1 MGILS
6 AGVGIGMS
14 VGVPLIQHLIERV
27 GWRMTYRI
35 MAIFIPLVV
44 ITAAILVL
52 KMRPQ
57 ETPSDANEDETGDS
71 RVEWALVTNQEWAS
85 RSWTLRQ
92 AMVTKPFWIL
102 CVTFFFSSLTIQ
114 STLGHQVAFFVDE
127 GLETLFASYIAG
139 LVGIVSIGGKI
150 FWGNLS
156 DRIGREVTYT
166 IAVAC
171 SACGII
177 FLIGFTFFHFSII
190 PYLYAVIFGLGYS
203 GMTALPPLI
212 TADFFEW
219 RSYGRIFGALFIL
232 NTIGIA
238 FGAWVG
244 GFIHDQAG
252 SYVPFFV
259 GMILCALVACL
270 NLWLAAP
277 RKIRRVRVKR

>member
-1 MGILS
+1 
-6 AGVGIGMS
+6 
-14 VGVPLIQHLIERV
+14 
-27 GWRMTYRI
+27 
-35 MAIFIPLVV
+35 
-44 ITAAILVL
+44 
-52 KMRPQ
+52 
-57 ETPSDANEDETGDS
+57 
-71 RVEWALVTNQEWAS
+71 
-85 RSWTLRQ
+85 
-92 AMVTKPFWIL
+92 MV
-102 CVTFFFSSLTIQ
+102 
-114 STLGHQVAFFVDE
+114 
-127 GLETLFASYIAG
+127 
-139 LVGIVSIGGKI
+139 
-150 FWGNLS
+150 
-156 DRIGREVTYT
+156 
-166 IAVAC
+166 
-171 SACGII
+171 

-212 TADFFEW
+212 TADFFEG